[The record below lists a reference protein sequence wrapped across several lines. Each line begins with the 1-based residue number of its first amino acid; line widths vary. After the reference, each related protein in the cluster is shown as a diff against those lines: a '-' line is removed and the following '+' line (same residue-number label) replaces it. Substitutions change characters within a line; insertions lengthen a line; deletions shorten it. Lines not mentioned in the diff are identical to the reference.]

1 MINLSGFESKINTG
15 NLHYQFISL
24 MVIMNGDGSGICH
37 QSKMSEAMNG
47 DDLWHDIPTR
57 GTPMKS
63 RLPCREAIGYS

>member
-1 MINLSGFESKINTG
+1 
-15 NLHYQFISL
+15 

-37 QSKMSEAMNG
+37 QSEMNEAMNG

-63 RLPCREAIGYS
+63 RLPCHSWVQVDDKRLV

>member
-1 MINLSGFESKINTG
+1 
-15 NLHYQFISL
+15 
-24 MVIMNGDGSGICH
+24 MVMMNGDDSGICH
-37 QSKMSEAMNG
+37 QSKMDEAMNG